1 MLRVQRKLNCST
13 ETHYIE
19 QIIDDGLLGFLKD
32 DPVRP
37 SIPSTN
43 RIKHNKESYV
53 LFNYETC
60 CVDAV
65 VCVAY
70 TDRVLTEE
78 SEVYE
83 DCNDPSIAMFYTV
96 WSYTPGAGR
105 KIILAVRD
113 YIIHSKPEITRFV
126 TLSPQTEMARKFHLR
141 NGAFELQVNKNTV
154 NFEY

>member
-1 MLRVQRKLNCST
+1 MWKKLNFLT
-13 ETHYIE
+13 DTHYIE
-19 QIIDDGLLGFLKD
+19 EITGDGLIGFLQE

-37 SIPSTN
+37 LIPMTV
-43 RIKHNKESYV
+43 RISDNKSAYV
-53 LFNYETC
+53 LFNNDTS

-70 TDRVLTEE
+70 TNKVLTKE

-83 DCNDPSIAMFYTV
+83 NCDDPSIAMFYTV

-105 KIILAVRD
+105 KIILSVRD
-113 YIIHSKPEITRFV
+113 MILVNKPEIKRFI

-141 NGAFELQVNKNTV
+141 NGAVELQVNEDTV

>member
-1 MLRVQRKLNCST
+1 MWKKLNCFS

-19 QIIDDGLLGFLKD
+19 EITGDGLIGFLYD

-37 SIPSTN
+37 NIPLTV
-43 RIKHNKESYV
+43 RISNNKSAYV
-53 LFNYETC
+53 LFDYETS
-60 CVDAV
+60 CVEAV
-65 VCVAY
+65 VCVAF
-70 TDRVLTEE
+70 TDKVLTKE

-83 DCNDPSIAMFYTV
+83 DCDDPSIAMFYTV
-96 WSYTPGAGR
+96 WSYKPGAGR

-113 YIIHSKPEITRFV
+113 MIIREKPEIQRFI

-141 NGAFELQVNKNTV
+141 NGAIELQMNEDTV